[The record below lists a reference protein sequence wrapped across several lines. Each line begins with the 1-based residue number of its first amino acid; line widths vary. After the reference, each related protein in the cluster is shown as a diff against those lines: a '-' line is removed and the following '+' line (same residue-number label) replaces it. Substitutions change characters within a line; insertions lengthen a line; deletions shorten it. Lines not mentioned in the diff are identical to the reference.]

1 MRASR
6 KASGRVRCG
15 EAPNARRFAG
25 GDPSPSFREGAG
37 PSGALATSHFP
48 REIVPMPA
56 FRLALAALLIAP
68 FAALTAQGGHQ
79 HTPPATAQP
88 VPSQPASRNS
98 PADVAFMQG
107 MIGHHAQALVMTDLV
122 AARTDNAEL
131 RKLALRIEVSQR
143 DEIALMRTWLTR
155 RGETAPDPLAHAGHD
170 AAHAAHAHMPGM
182 LSDAQLAELRA
193 ANGTEF
199 ERLFLQFMVQHH
211 EGALVMVRDLFASE
225 RGGQETEI
233 FQFASDVDADQQ
245 MEIARMRR
253 MLTDRTP

>member
-1 MRASR
+1 MRI
-6 KASGRVRCG
+6 
-15 EAPNARRFAG
+15 ARIVFAG
-25 GDPSPSFREGAG
+25 LFFAPVP
-37 PSGALATSHFP
+37 PLA
-48 REIVPMPA
+48 
-56 FRLALAALLIAP
+56 
-68 FAALTAQGGHQ
+68 AQGGHQ
-79 HTPPATAQP
+79 HAPPAASPAATAN
-88 VPSQPASRNS
+88 A
-98 PADVAFMQG
+98 PADVQFMQG

-122 AARTDNAEL
+122 AARTKNPEL

-170 AAHAAHAHMPGM
+170 AGHAAHAHMPGM
-182 LSDAQLAELRA
+182 LSDAQLAQLRA
-193 ANGTEF
+193 AKDAEF
-199 ERLFLQFMVQHH
+199 DRLFLTFMIQHH
-211 EGALVMVRDLFASE
+211 DGALVMVRELFASE

>member
-1 MRASR
+1 
-6 KASGRVRCG
+6 
-15 EAPNARRFAG
+15 
-25 GDPSPSFREGAG
+25 
-37 PSGALATSHFP
+37 
-48 REIVPMPA
+48 MPVA
-56 FRLALAALLIAP
+56 RLALVVL
-68 FAALTAQGGHQ
+68 FAAPTAAVTAQGGHQ
-79 HTPPATAQP
+79 HTPPAGAPP
-88 VPSQPASRNS
+88 VASQPATRNS

-143 DEIALMRTWLTR
+143 DEIALMRSWLTR
-155 RGETAPDPLAHAGHD
+155 RGETAPDPLAQAGHD
-170 AAHAAHAHMPGM
+170 AGHAAGHAAHAHMPGM

-193 ANGTEF
+193 ATGAGF
-199 ERLFLQFMVQHH
+199 ERLFLQFMIQHH